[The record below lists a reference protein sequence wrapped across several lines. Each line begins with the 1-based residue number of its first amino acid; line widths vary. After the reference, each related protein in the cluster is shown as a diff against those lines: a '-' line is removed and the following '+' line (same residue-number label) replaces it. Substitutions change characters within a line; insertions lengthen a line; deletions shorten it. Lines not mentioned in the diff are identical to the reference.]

1 MVVAFDN
8 LNSYFGLKKLD
19 EFLLAHSYITG
30 YQASKD
36 DIIRISGVSGEGT
49 YVIVEGSAPITE
61 VVPDSKASA
70 TAEEDELTVLTYLLE
85 GLTFGASKLVPAGY
99 AIKKLQIMLT
109 IVDDLVSMDDLLE
122 NYLTVEPINDFEGN
136 GWRSVDIFSCQK
148 ELNKAAILN
157 MCWGTK
163 QKQDR
168 LWMKLIHNYYIRRQS
183 MNELRVPTQT
193 CWMVRKVLGAKDS
206 LHLLHNASGGKR
218 SKTRLAYNQML
229 RNYPKVYCRGLICC
243 NSARPKAIFK
253 L

>member
-1 MVVAFDN
+1 MASWFPNCLPKFYSPHDVLNTSSVTGGLMLVN
-8 LNSYFGLKKLD
+8 L
-19 EFLLAHSYITG
+19 
-30 YQASKD
+30 
-36 DIIRISGVSGEGT
+36 
-49 YVIVEGSAPITE
+49 
-61 VVPDSKASA
+61 
-70 TAEEDELTVLTYLLE
+70 
-85 GLTFGASKLVPAGY
+85 
-99 AIKKLQIMLT
+99 
-109 IVDDLVSMDDLLE
+109 
-122 NYLTVEPINDFEGN
+122 
-136 GWRSVDIFSCQK
+136 K